1 MHLKVQLGLASFSI
15 ASTESKTNPLKVP
28 KFFLTELKI
37 IFSCKALPMFEWVVW
52 ILKFYD

>member
-28 KFFLTELKI
+28 KFF
-37 IFSCKALPMFEWVVW
+37 FN
-52 ILKFYD
+52 